1 MSQKANKKIEPPES
15 IALQLIRAACSVL
28 MKSGR
33 AKMSQKHPV
42 KFRINRLIY
51 ACNAISGESN
61 WASTEKLVPAL
72 LYGHRLDFVRIS
84 SEHTIRTT

>member
-1 MSQKANKKIEPPES
+1 MNQK
-15 IALQLIRAACSVL
+15 Q
-28 MKSGR
+28 
-33 AKMSQKHPV
+33 PV
-42 KFRINRLIY
+42 KFRVSRLIY
-51 ACNAISGESN
+51 ASNAISGESN